1 MFVAG
6 PHFLAYKSS
15 WQAALRD
22 IPADYYELGFW
33 GSVEKHTGLNKQQF
47 FTEFN
52 ALLRS
57 VDAEKIDPNYAPEG
71 WNIPDEPM
79 TDIVDFLNIDY
90 YRGD

>member
-33 GSVEKHTGLNKQQF
+33 GAVEKHTGLNQQEF
-47 FTEFN
+47 FDAFN
-52 ALLRS
+52 ELLRS
-57 VDAEKIDPNYAPEG
+57 VDAEPIDEDYAPDG
-71 WNIPDEPM
+71 WKTPDPPM
-79 TDIVDFLNIDY
+79 TYIVDFTNIHY
-90 YRGD
+90 YKC